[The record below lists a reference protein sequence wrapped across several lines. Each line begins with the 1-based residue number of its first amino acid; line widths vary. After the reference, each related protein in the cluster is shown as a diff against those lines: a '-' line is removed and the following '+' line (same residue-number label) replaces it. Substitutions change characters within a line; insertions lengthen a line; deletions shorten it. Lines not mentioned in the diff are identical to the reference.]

1 MPLFIKMLSQDQDGT
16 EGQAGTALS
25 TLKSGAALS
34 ASNAGA
40 EAGSKNFW
48 WTVEFSIEVLDFNQ
62 EIFNKEVE
70 EERLFTVASLT
81 GSIGSELFDNNDD
94 KITLKASYTSS
105 QSLDDLLKNIN
116 KILELDDFKNI
127 KITRCYRTNN
137 QAWSTQHLDA
147 FPPLNVGRNL
157 VVMAPWH
164 KSNYVKNSDN
174 QDKKQKMRTQ
184 ARPAVRTSIYIYPA
198 SAFGTGYH
206 ESTRIA
212 LELLESTVKQGDT
225 IIDVGTGTGILFI
238 AALKIGASHAT
249 ARDIDPVTL
258 DEVRRNMNLNGLN
271 PDLCD
276 LAEGN
281 LLDGVEGKFNI
292 LTANILLA
300 PNMAM
305 LPDVKRVLK
314 PKGYAVFSGM
324 THMERGAFLSVL
336 SSSGLELDKE
346 LKCGDWW
353 GCRAKL
359 KSA

>member
-1 MPLFIKMLSQDQDGT
+1 MFMPLFIKMLSQNQDGT
-16 EGQAGTALS
+16 SFNGDNDKA
-25 TLKSGAALS
+25 KS
-34 ASNAGA
+34 
-40 EAGSKNFW
+40 FW
-48 WTVEFSIEVLDFNQ
+48 WTLEFSIEILNDN
-62 EIFNKEVE
+62 FNKEVE
-70 EERLFTVASLT
+70 EERLFTLASLT
-81 GSIGSELFDNNDD
+81 NSIGSELKDDNI
-94 KITLKASYTSS
+94 KITLKADYTSS
-105 QSLDDLLKNIN
+105 QSLDDLLKNVN
-116 KILELDDFKNI
+116 KILELEDFSNI

-137 QAWSTQHLDA
+137 QSWSTQHLDA

-164 KSNYVKNSDN
+164 KSNYNKDSK
-174 QDKKQKMRTQ
+174 DKKQNRM
-184 ARPAVRTSIYIYPA
+184 PLYIYPA

-212 LELLESTVKQGDT
+212 LELLESSVKRGDT

-238 AALKIGASHAT
+238 AALKLGAMHAT

-281 LLDGVEGKFNI
+281 LLDGVESTFNV

-314 PKGYAVFSGM
+314 PKGCAIFSGM
-324 THMERGAFLSVL
+324 TLVERGAFLSVL
-336 SSSGLELDKE
+336 SSSGLEIDKE

-359 KSA
+359 KK